1 MPYIGKSPVGGGF
14 HKLDN
19 LTASATATY
28 ALMLGGAAY
37 YPETANQLMVSLNG
51 VIQAPQDSFTVSGS
65 YLVFDSAL
73 TASDSIDFVVAL
85 GDVLGVGSV
94 SDGAI
99 STAKIGNDAVTT
111 AKIADNSITSAK
123 LASGAVFTPSYAV
136 VSDQKTT
143 GTGGGT
149 SSTSFVTRD
158 LNAEV
163 FDPDNIVTVASNQ
176 FTLIA
181 GTYIIEWQCP
191 HFRSNSA
198 TTVLYDITG
207 SANVETG
214 TSGYSASAG
223 NYTVGLSTGIARV
236 VISANNTYDIRMK
249 VSAAKTTSGFGLAA
263 NGDPETYTV
272 VKITKIA

>member
-1 MPYIGKSPVGGGF
+1 MAYIGNKGSLAGFVNQPSKQDLTGASGGTLTLTHAVSVPEDISLFINNVRQEPTTSYTAVGTTVTLQNYTVAATDDIYVLYNG
-14 HKLDN
+14 
-19 LTASATATY
+19 LT
-28 ALMLGGAAY
+28 
-37 YPETANQLMVSLNG
+37 QLTS
-51 VIQAPQDSFTVSGS
+51 TVA
-65 YLVFDSAL
+65 D
-73 TASDSIDFVVAL
+73 
-85 GDVLGVGSV
+85 GSV
-94 SDGAI
+94 S
-99 STAKIGNDAVTT
+99 S
-111 AKIADNSITSAK
+111 AKIADNAVTSAK

-149 SSTSFVTRD
+149 SSSSYVTRD

-163 FDPDNIVTVASNQ
+163 FDPDNIVTLSNNQ

-198 TTVLYDITG
+198 TTVLYDVTG
-207 SANVETG
+207 SVTIETG
-214 TSGYSASAG
+214 TSGYSLSSSNTA
-223 NYTVGLSTGIARV
+223 TGLSTGIARV

-249 VSAAKTTSGFGLAA
+249 VSTAKNDVGFGVAA
-263 NGDPETYTV
+263 NQNPETYSV